1 MERLIHLQQ
10 LAAVTDSEEYGLIL
24 EESGFTSLDVSIE
37 TMQYDYMSV
46 CFFQSVL
53 KEILS
58 VQEALEIERSKLQ
71 NTLDKIHQGESSSGG
86 GGGGGGDVV
95 GSDSIDHQWVQ
106 TLQLRRKVCIFD
118 CYVILCNN

>member
-1 MERLIHLQQ
+1 M
-10 LAAVTDSEEYGLIL
+10 
-24 EESGFTSLDVSIE
+24 
-37 TMQYDYMSV
+37 
-46 CFFQSVL
+46 L

-71 NTLDKIHQGESSSGG
+71 NTLDKIHQGESSGG
-86 GGGGGGDVV
+86 GEGDGV

-118 CYVILCNN
+118 CYVILYNN